1 VQLSSKVF
9 SGIMPNEDV
18 RSTVSGMCISAG
30 VDCDSSCCD
39 IPVAEI
45 LVIRIA
51 LAGKQI
57 FDTLNGK
64 FQSLSYA
71 SAHYLPLSPW
81 IM

>member
-18 RSTVSGMCISAG
+18 RSTVSGICISAG

-45 LVIRIA
+45 VVIRIA
-51 LAGKQI
+51 LRKQI
-57 FDTLNGK
+57 FGIHNGK
-64 FQSLSYA
+64 F
-71 SAHYLPLSPW
+71 
-81 IM
+81 I